1 MRDKRRHHRLPTNEK
16 IQVFWIDDKG
26 TYHREV
32 ALSFDQSPAGV
43 SVLLRNQVNR
53 DCYIAVRNH
62 ADGRTTGA
70 RIRHITPK
78 GMLFRT
84 GLEFR

>member
-1 MRDKRRHHRLPTNEK
+1 MRNNRRHDRFPTNEK
-16 IQVFWIDDKG
+16 IQIFWIDEHG

-32 ALSFDQSPAGV
+32 ALSYDHSPAGV
-43 SVLLRNQVNR
+43 SVLLKQKVGR
-53 DCYIAVRNH
+53 DCYLAIRNG

-70 RIRHITPK
+70 RIRHITPS
-78 GMLFRT
+78 GMLYRT

>member
-1 MRDKRRHHRLPTNEK
+1 MRDKRQHHRLPSNEK
-16 IQVFWIDDKG
+16 IQVYWIDEQG

-32 ALSFDQSPAGV
+32 ALSYDHSPAGV
-43 SVLLRNQVNR
+43 CILLRNPVNR
-53 DCYIAVRNH
+53 DCYVAVRNS

-70 RIRHITPK
+70 RIRHITRT
-78 GMLFRT
+78 GMLYRT